1 MRFAQ
6 KGEPVRAGFDKISRF
21 AQWVSA
27 WYESS
32 MSENGPYPDR
42 IRALDLSGITKVTAL
57 GLGDQSVLPL
67 WFGESDLVTPKF
79 IRDAA
84 TAALEDGKT
93 FYIHARGVL
102 KLREALAAYHKR
114 TASADIDVERI
125 TIPGAAMLAI
135 VCSLQA
141 VVETHDNIVIVSP
154 IWPNIFQAAKLTGA
168 IPRLVRLEEDW
179 TSGKWTLDLQKL
191 FDACDARTKV
201 IFIASPGNPTG
212 WMMGAQEQKQVLAF
226 CRKRGIA
233 IISDEV
239 YGTLVYD
246 GSPHAPSFLSIAEPD
261 DAVFVIGSFSKPW
274 AMTGWRIG
282 WVVHPQSLATAF
294 GVMAQANN
302 TGAAHFLQYGAL
314 AALSPKGDA
323 FRGEL
328 LARCAKGRAV
338 VEDFLKGQN
347 RIRWMKPDGAFYGFL
362 HVDGLKDSL
371 AFAQEMVKSVKVGV
385 APGTAFSLGDKRD
398 DEYLRICFAQD
409 AGKLAEGLGRIAK
422 AVGP

>member
-1 MRFAQ
+1 
-6 KGEPVRAGFDKISRF
+6 
-21 AQWVSA
+21 
-27 WYESS
+27 
-32 MSENGPYPDR
+32 
-42 IRALDLSGITKVTAL
+42 DLSGITKVTAL
-57 GLGDQSVLPL
+57 GLGDPGVLPL

-84 TAALEDGKT
+84 TAALEEGKT

-102 KLREALAAYHKR
+102 KLREALAAFHKR
-114 TASADIDVERI
+114 TAGADIAVERI

-135 VCSLQA
+135 VCALQS
-141 VVETHDNIVIVSP
+141 VVDTGDNIVIVSP

-179 TSGKWTLDLQKL
+179 ASGRWKLDLQKL
-191 FDACDARTKV
+191 FDACDGRTKAV
-201 IFIASPGNPTG
+201 FIASPGNPTG
-212 WMMGAQEQKQVLAF
+212 WMMSAEEQKAVLDF
-226 CRKRGIA
+226 CRQCGIA

-239 YGTLVYD
+239 YGTLIYD
-246 GSPHAPSFLSIAEPD
+246 GTPHAPSFLSIAKPD

-282 WVVHPQSLATAF
+282 WVVHPVSLATAM

-314 AALSPKGDA
+314 AALTPQGDA

-328 LARCAKGRAV
+328 LARCANGRDL
-338 VEDFLKGQN
+338 VENFLKRQN

-371 AFAQEMVKSVKVGV
+371 AFAQAMVKSVKVGV
-385 APGTAFSLGDKRD
+385 APGSAFSLGDPRD

-409 AGKLAEGLGRIAK
+409 AGKLAEGLSRIAK
-422 AVGP
+422 AVNP